1 MANKVNMLTLLK
13 LFAQR
18 QNHAHISFAEF
29 CAYMQ
34 YYAQRHLHELPDLV
48 VFLKNPEGP
57 LQKYLDPLEAERSIM
72 IVNADTPKKGIIVI
86 SFYVEKYANRYRE
99 ILNNPAIPYPLIT
112 ELPSQT
118 PLEVAERQQASA
130 LLTRLFD
137 ETQEEDGSAS
147 SQKEKPSVRLYGLVL
162 PKDLP
167 IILFPSVTS
176 VNILLDIAMAKIRQM
191 LRKEEYHDYF
201 LKKLRVTNPGKD
213 ISIKSFFTQ
222 FIQRPTDALE
232 SIRTSGEIFYFWGQL
247 CFFIRQDYEKVKDY
261 TQEDIAILQSIY
273 LTEIALGYYKNKS
286 QRANQKAQ
294 ALRVLEQLLN
304 KPPYYFSK
312 ETIQSFTDLKGNKL
326 LGQYSEK
333 DLSDFLHAKTTA
345 FSDNNLPELLTF
357 KLHTG
362 EYYYINKE
370 KVIPLIIRL
379 CADARDTIKS
389 GLTKEWF
396 ALYKRFD
403 SVSAMND
410 KKAYERRL
418 EQELL
423 ARAPVLYALLHSNF
437 LSLLYYETL
446 VSKERA
452 KHTLNLFAD
461 GKLLPYSELLM
472 LSRSEIVTD
481 AKILLPFW
489 YTTPPISWIAGF
501 IMRPR
506 RKNKKRQEEAE
517 IKTAHVQIQDESDS
531 SLNAK
536 TERRKEFRSA
546 AEVAEKH
553 LVPPGSDLDRELTSY
568 MNQWNHLLDKRLRI
582 DLTEDVNSLIR
593 DYMRKTIRTLKSSN
607 FTVERIHDLAGIL
620 IRTSALQKIK
630 DKDPLHM
637 YVVLYIIRLVKLG

>member
-1 MANKVNMLTLLK
+1 MTNTLNMLTLLK
-13 LFAQR
+13 LFANR
-18 QNHAHISFAEF
+18 QNHAHILFAEF

-34 YYAQRHLHELPDLV
+34 YYAQRHLHENPELV
-48 VFLKNPEGP
+48 VFLKNPETQI
-57 LQKYLDPLEAERSIM
+57 QKYLDTLETEGSIM
-72 IVNADTPKKGIIVI
+72 IVNADSVKKGIIVI

-112 ELPSQT
+112 DLPAQT
-118 PLEVAERQQASA
+118 PLEVVDRQQASV
-130 LLTRLFD
+130 LLSQLFD
-137 ETQEEDGSAS
+137 ETQDEDAASALS
-147 SQKEKPSVRLYGLVL
+147 KEKSPLKLYGLVL

-167 IILFPSVTS
+167 IILFPSITS

-222 FIQRPTDALE
+222 FIQRPTEAIE
-232 SIRTSGEIFYFWGQL
+232 SIRSSGEIFYFWGQL

-261 TQEDIAILQSIY
+261 TQEDIALLQSIY
-273 LTEIALGYYKNKS
+273 LTEIALSYYKNKS
-286 QRANQKAQ
+286 QKENQKTA
-294 ALRVLEQLLN
+294 ALRVLEQLLDN
-304 KPPYYFSK
+304 PPYYFSK
-312 ETIQSFTDLKGNKL
+312 ETIQGFTDSKGNRL

-333 DLSDFLHAKTTA
+333 DLADFLHAKTTA
-345 FSDNNLPELLTF
+345 FADDNLPDLLTF

-362 EYYYINKE
+362 EYYYINKD

-389 GLTKEWF
+389 NLTKEWF
-396 ALYKRFD
+396 AIYKRFD
-403 SVSAMND
+403 IIPAMND

-423 ARAPVLYALLHSNF
+423 TRAPILYALLHSNF
-437 LSLLYYETL
+437 LSLLYYE
-446 VSKERA
+446 VVISKDSA
-452 KHTLNLFAD
+452 KNTLNLFGD

-472 LSRSEIVTD
+472 LSRSEIITD

-501 IMRPR
+501 ILRPR
-506 RKNKKRQEEAE
+506 KRKKKGAE
-517 IKTAHVQIQDESDS
+517 PEVETAHVQLQDESD
-531 SLNAK
+531 NALTGK
-536 TERRKEFRSA
+536 NDRRKEFRSA
-546 AEVAEKH
+546 AEVAEKR

-568 MNQWNHLLDKRLRI
+568 MNQWNHLLDKKLRI

-593 DYMRKTIRTLKSSN
+593 DYMRKTIKNVKSSN
-607 FTVERIHDLAGIL
+607 FTVERIHELAGIL

-637 YVVLYIIRLVKLG
+637 YVVLYMIRLVK